1 MGALPFET
9 AMIPRRMQRAKL
21 IEEFDQFL
29 LAQQMAF
36 LERPKKKLKQDQIK
50 KENERKGIEGMEQ
63 AIAKRNREARL
74 LTVRAKQ
81 LKIGDLVSIIDF
93 SEQDGDSVVKSIRD
107 DGVIIYARVKNAL
120 NTITIDDPKRLVI
133 YQPASVES
141 YYILVF
147 SNMQFLYCID
157 FVC

>member
-1 MGALPFET
+1 MSIDGSWII
-9 AMIPRRMQRAKL
+9 IPPTIFGGSNGICKDLLRYLRYFYREENSRRMQRAKL

-63 AIAKRNREARL
+63 GIAKRNTEGRL

-81 LKIGDLVSIIDF
+81 LKIGYSTLIIDF
-93 SEQDGDSVVKSIRD
+93 RSRT
-107 DGVIIYARVKNAL
+107 VIVL
-120 NTITIDDPKRLVI
+120 
-133 YQPASVES
+133 
-141 YYILVF
+141 
-147 SNMQFLYCID
+147 
-157 FVC
+157 

>member
-1 MGALPFET
+1 M
-9 AMIPRRMQRAKL
+9 
-21 IEEFDQFL
+21 
-29 LAQQMAF
+29 
-36 LERPKKKLKQDQIK
+36 
-50 KENERKGIEGMEQ
+50 
-63 AIAKRNREARL
+63 
-74 LTVRAKQ
+74 
-81 LKIGDLVSIIDF
+81 
-93 SEQDGDSVVKSIRD
+93 KSIRD
-107 DGVIIYARVKNAL
+107 DGVIIAARVKNAL